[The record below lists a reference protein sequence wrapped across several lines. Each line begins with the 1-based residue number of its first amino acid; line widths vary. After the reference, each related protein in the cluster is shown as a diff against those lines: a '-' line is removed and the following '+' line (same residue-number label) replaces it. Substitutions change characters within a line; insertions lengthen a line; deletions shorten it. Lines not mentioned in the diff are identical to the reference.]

1 MRMPNLS
8 ARDRRAVVMGA
19 MLLAP
24 AVAWSQGVMPYLR
37 AVRQAQGE
45 LRRERGLLEREL
57 RVLAGSGR
65 YPAEFGAG
73 AERLLAEVP
82 RLIGGGDDGAASAA
96 LAGYVRGVAQ
106 AARVQLSRVE
116 PASSGD
122 AGGGVTSLPLEVSG
136 EGDIE
141 GVMTLLHL
149 LETGPKLVHVTG
161 MTLETG
167 EPAASAAGLSP
178 PDPSQSS
185 FLSGVMPTPVAVPE
199 TIGFRLRITGFT
211 LAEGTELPAGEDPA
225 QDEDAALSEDAADTD
240 SILPEETPGG
250 EG

>member
-8 ARDRRAVVMGA
+8 ARDRRAVAMGA
-19 MLLAP
+19 MLLVP

-37 AVRQAQGE
+37 AVREAQGE

-57 RVLAGSGR
+57 QVLAGAGR

-73 AERLLAEVP
+73 ADRLLAEVP

-116 PASSGD
+116 PASSAD

-141 GVMTLLHL
+141 GIMTLLHL

-167 EPAASAAGLSP
+167 EPPASAAGVSA
-178 PDPSQSS
+178 PDPSQAN
-185 FLSGVMPTPVAVPE
+185 FLSGAMPAPAAVPE
-199 TIGFRLRITGFT
+199 TIGFRLRVTGFT
-211 LAEGTELPAGEDPA
+211 LAEGTELPGVEEAPAEDESA
-225 QDEDAALSEDAADTD
+225 EAEASTDEE
-240 SILPEETPGG
+240 SIGG

>member
-1 MRMPNLS
+1 M
-8 ARDRRAVVMGA
+8 
-19 MLLAP
+19 
-24 AVAWSQGVMPYLR
+24 
-37 AVRQAQGE
+37 
-45 LRRERGLLEREL
+45 
-57 RVLAGSGR
+57 LAGSGR

-73 AERLLAEVP
+73 ADRLLAEVP

-167 EPAASAAGLSP
+167 EPPASAAGASP

-185 FLSGVMPTPVAVPE
+185 FLSGVMPLAAVPE

-211 LAEGTELPAGEDPA
+211 LAEGTELPADEDPA
-225 QDEDAALSEDAADTD
+225 ASVEATLSEDAAETD
-240 SILPEETPGG
+240 SIIAEETLGG

>member
-1 MRMPNLS
+1 MRIPNLS
-8 ARDRRAVVMGA
+8 PRDRRAMILGALLVV
-19 MLLAP
+19 P
-24 AVAWSQGVMPYLR
+24 ATAWSQGVLPYLR
-37 AVRQAQGE
+37 AVRDAQAE
-45 LRRERGLLEREL
+45 LRQERGLLEREL
-57 RVLAGSGR
+57 QVLAGSAR
-65 YPAEFGAG
+65 YPTEFSAG
-73 AERLLAEVP
+73 ADRLLAEVP

-116 PASSGD
+116 PASSAD

-141 GVMTLLHL
+141 GIMTLLHL

-167 EPAASAAGLSP
+167 EAPAASAAAP

-185 FLSGVMPTPVAVPE
+185 FLSGVTSPPAAVPE

-211 LAEGTELPAGEDPA
+211 LAEGTDLPVSEDPA
-225 QDEDAALSEDAADTD
+225 ADENPAGADASVEMEEE
-240 SILPEETPGG
+240 SIGG

>member
-19 MLLAP
+19 MLLVP

-37 AVRQAQGE
+37 ALREAQGE
-45 LRRERGLLEREL
+45 LRRERALLEREL
-57 RVLAGSGR
+57 QVLAGSGR

-73 AERLLAEVP
+73 ADRLLAEVP
-82 RLIGGGDDGAASAA
+82 RLVGGGDDGAASAA

-141 GVMTLLHL
+141 GVTTLLHL

-167 EPAASAAGLSP
+167 EPAASAAGASP
-178 PDPSQSS
+178 PDPSQSN
-185 FLSGVMPTPVAVPE
+185 FLSGVMPPAAAVPE

-211 LAEGTELPAGEDPA
+211 LAEGTELPAGDDPA
-225 QDEDAALSEDAADTD
+225 PGEDVADTE
-240 SILPEETPGG
+240 SLEVQETREG

>member
-1 MRMPNLS
+1 MPNLS
-8 ARDRRAVVMGA
+8 PRDRRAVVIGA
-19 MLLAP
+19 LLLVP
-24 AVAWSQGVMPYLR
+24 AMAWSQGVLPYLR
-37 AVRQAQGE
+37 AVREAQGE
-45 LRRERGLLEREL
+45 LRREGGLLQREL
-57 RVLAGSGR
+57 QVLAGASR

-73 AERLLAEVP
+73 ADRLLAEVP

-116 PASSGD
+116 PASSAD
-122 AGGGVTSLPLEVSG
+122 AGAGVTSLPLEVSG

-141 GVMTLLHL
+141 GIMTLLHL

-167 EPAASAAGLSP
+167 EPPTSASSSA
-178 PDPSQSS
+178 PDPSQAN
-185 FLSGVMPTPVAVPE
+185 FLSGVMSAPAVPE

-211 LAEGTELPAGEDPA
+211 LAEGTELPVGDDPA
-225 QDEDAALSEDAADTD
+225 TSEDASDTD
-240 SILPEETPGG
+240 SIDVEETLGG

>member
-19 MLLAP
+19 LLVLP
-24 AVAWSQGVMPYLR
+24 ATAWSQGVLPYLR
-37 AVRQAQGE
+37 AVRDAQAD
-45 LRRERGLLEREL
+45 LRQERGLLTREL
-57 RVLAGSGR
+57 QVLAGSSR

-73 AERLLAEVP
+73 ADWLLAEVP
-82 RLIGGGDDGAASAA
+82 RLVGGGDDGAASAA

-116 PASSGD
+116 PSSSAD

-141 GVMTLLHL
+141 GIMTLLHL

-161 MTLETG
+161 MTLDAG
-167 EPAASAAGLSP
+167 EPSTAP
-178 PDPSQSS
+178 PVDPAQAS
-185 FLSGVMPTPVAVPE
+185 FLSGAMPAHAAVPE

-211 LAEGTELPAGEDPA
+211 LAEGTDLPTVAEEPA
-225 QDEDAALSEDAADTD
+225 VDEEASASPD
-240 SILPEETPGG
+240 STVTEEESIGG

>member
-1 MRMPNLS
+1 MRLPNLS
-8 ARDRRAVVMGA
+8 PRDRRAMILGALLVV
-19 MLLAP
+19 P
-24 AVAWSQGVMPYLR
+24 ATAWSQGVLPYLR
-37 AVRQAQGE
+37 AVRDAQAE
-45 LRRERGLLEREL
+45 LRQERGLLEREL
-57 RVLAGSGR
+57 QVLAGSSR
-65 YPAEFGAG
+65 YPTEFSAG
-73 AERLLAEVP
+73 ADRLLAEVP

-116 PASSGD
+116 PASSAD

-141 GVMTLLHL
+141 GIMTLLHL

-167 EPAASAAGLSP
+167 EEPAASAGASP
-178 PDPSQSS
+178 PDPSQSN
-185 FLSGVMPTPVAVPE
+185 FLSGVMPPPAAVPE

-211 LAEGTELPAGEDPA
+211 LAEGTDLPAAEEQP
-225 QDEDAALSEDAADTD
+225 AADEAAGSDEFTEV
-240 SILPEETPGG
+240 EETIGG

>member
-1 MRMPNLS
+1 MRLPNLS
-8 ARDRRAVVMGA
+8 PRDRRAMILGALLVV
-19 MLLAP
+19 P
-24 AVAWSQGVMPYLR
+24 ATAWSQGVLPYLR
-37 AVRQAQGE
+37 AVRDAQAE
-45 LRRERGLLEREL
+45 LRQERGLLEREL
-57 RVLAGSGR
+57 QVLAGSAR
-65 YPAEFGAG
+65 YPTEFSAG
-73 AERLLAEVP
+73 ADRLLAEVP

-116 PASSGD
+116 PASSAD

-141 GVMTLLHL
+141 GIMTLLHL

-167 EPAASAAGLSP
+167 EAPSTAAAGASP

-185 FLSGVMPTPVAVPE
+185 FLSGVMPPPAAVPE

-211 LAEGTELPAGEDPA
+211 LAEGTDLPAAEEPA
-225 QDEDAALSEDAADTD
+225 ASEDAADAD
-240 SILPEETPGG
+240 STMVEETIGG